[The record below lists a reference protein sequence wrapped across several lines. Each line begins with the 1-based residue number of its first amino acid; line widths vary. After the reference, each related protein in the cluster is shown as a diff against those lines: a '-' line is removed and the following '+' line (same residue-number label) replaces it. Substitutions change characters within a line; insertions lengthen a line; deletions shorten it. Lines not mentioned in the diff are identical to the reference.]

1 MTTFAYQATK
11 VTVIDGDT
19 LDVTLDLGF
28 RIEHRIRLRLKGIN
42 CPEMRTPEGKAAKQF
57 TTEWIDARLPMVTV
71 NTFKDKTEKYG
82 RYLARITAA
91 DGDLNTCLVEAG
103 HAAYRDD

>member
-1 MTTFAYQATK
+1 MTTFSYQATK
-11 VTVIDGDT
+11 ATVIDGDT

-42 CPEMRTPEGKAAKQF
+42 CPEMNTAEGKAAKQF
-57 TTEWIDARLPMVTV
+57 TTEWIAARLPTMTV
-71 NTFKDKTEKYG
+71 NTFKDATEKYG

-103 HAAYRDD
+103 HAVWKEY